1 MNRKSNCFL
10 DLFILRKVL
19 NSLMVAFFVSWLP
32 LTPYAREAKRLLGVD
47 LDLGSISAAPSNNQV
62 FSVAKIW
69 LLAGD

>member
-1 MNRKSNCFL
+1 
-10 DLFILRKVL
+10 
-19 NSLMVAFFVSWLP
+19 MVAFFISWLP

-69 LLAGD
+69 LLARD